1 VERALNELDG
11 IQSIDVN
18 LSEKKV
24 AVDYDEGKVTAH
36 TVKNAIED
44 VGYDV
49 E

>member
-1 VERALNELDG
+1 VERALNELEG
-11 IQSIDVN
+11 IQAIKVD

-24 AVDYDEGKVTAH
+24 SVDYDEGRVTTHAI
-36 TVKNAIED
+36 KNAIED